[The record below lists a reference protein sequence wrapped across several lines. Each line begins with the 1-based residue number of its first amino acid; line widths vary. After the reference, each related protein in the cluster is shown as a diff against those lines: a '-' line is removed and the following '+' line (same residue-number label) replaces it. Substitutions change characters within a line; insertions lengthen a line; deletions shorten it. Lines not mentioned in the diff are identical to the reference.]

1 LAWGFLHRII
11 PPVLG
16 PADLWSVLLSRD
28 SVVIVAARRTPI
40 GAFQGALST
49 VAAMELF
56 AVAARACLAE
66 VDVQGGDIGEALI
79 GCVLQAGLGQAPAR
93 QASLAAGLPVSVPTT
108 AINKVCGSGMKAVHL
123 AADLVRTGSATVVL
137 AGGMESMSGAPYL
150 LPKARSG
157 YRMGHQEVLDH
168 MFYDGLQDPYD
179 GQMMGFFGDATARR
193 YNFSRAEQ
201 DAFSIES
208 VQRALAAGRSGAFRD
223 ELAPVTV
230 SSRAGEVV
238 VAEDEE
244 PARCDI
250 QRIPTMRPAFA
261 KDGTVTAASSSS
273 ISDGAAAL
281 ILMSAAEALRRGL
294 KPLARI
300 AGQASISQEPEWFT
314 TAPAPAIKKALAAA
328 DWPLAAVDLFEIN
341 EAFACVAMAAMK
353 DLAISH
359 DRVNVHGG
367 ACALGHPIGATG
379 ARLLVTLINALKQRG
394 GKRGVA
400 TACIG
405 GGEGIATAIE
415 LL

>member
-1 LAWGFLHRII
+1 
-11 PPVLG
+11 
-16 PADLWSVLLSRD
+16 LSRD

-49 VAAMELF
+49 VPSTELF

-66 VDVQGGDIGEALI
+66 VNLDGSDVSETLI

-93 QASLAAGLPVSVPTT
+93 QASLAAGLPVSVPATT
-108 AINKVCGSGMKAVHL
+108 INKVCGSGMKAAHL
-123 AADLVRTGSATVVL
+123 GADLVRTGSATVVL

-168 MFYDGLQDPYD
+168 MFYDGLQNPYD

-193 YNFSRAEQ
+193 YNFSRADQ

-230 SSRAGEVV
+230 GIRNGEVV
-238 VAEDEE
+238 VSEDEE

-250 QRIPTMRPAFA
+250 QRIPTMRPAFS

-281 ILMSAAEALRRGL
+281 LLMSAAEADRRGL
-294 KPLARI
+294 APLARI
-300 AGQASISQEPEWFT
+300 VGQASIAQEPEWFT
-314 TAPAPAIKKALAAA
+314 TAPVPAIKKVLSAA
-328 DWPLAAVDLFEIN
+328 DWQLAAVDLFEIN

-353 DLAISH
+353 ELEISH

-394 GKRGVA
+394 GKRGIA

-405 GGEGIATAIE
+405 GGEAIATAVE
-415 LL
+415 LV